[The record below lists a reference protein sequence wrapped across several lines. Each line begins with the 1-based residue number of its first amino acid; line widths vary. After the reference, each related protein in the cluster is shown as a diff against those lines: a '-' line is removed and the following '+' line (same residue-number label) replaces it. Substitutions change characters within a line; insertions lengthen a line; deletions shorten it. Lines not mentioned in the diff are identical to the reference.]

1 MGWGVNS
8 KSEDS
13 LGQNIMKQV
22 TLNRITNRTQC
33 EESIKATRSVAPSW
47 KLDDSWICADLSE
60 EVNNDNVLCDGD
72 GGGPLVCQEHGTGRY
87 SIKVYTKKSAHVPK
101 LANISPL
108 VATNF
113 YSYGSKSKMN

>member
-8 KSEDS
+8 KSENS

-87 SIKVYTKKSAHVPK
+87 TPK
-101 LANISPL
+101 
-108 VATNF
+108 
-113 YSYGSKSKMN
+113 